1 MTPAE
6 RREATANDIVHGVAT
21 GDARFYDGNM
31 EKWEVDFAGVAAG
44 FFSTLQAKSLE
55 ASEMMEPIAL
65 VENFLRYVLHHD
77 VCPEFAK
84 DVGQALQICDLAR
97 KEWPM
102 IERIQNS
109 MPGRFNMAVSK
120 ASGAFQDGDWGYSN
134 PEQNTKLDLLA
145 ALALAEETDLFA
157 KFFETPAI
165 TKEAECSLE
174 VFSIIRPGDN
184 LKDNFKR
191 LAIDGKK
198 VSLPPIGKAIFK
210 PTTIEGPVY
219 DLPRPF
225 PFDREDISIFLDDN
239 ILRDLKVGMKMT
251 AVICELAGGFYFL
264 KKLCDIYPSFYIFL
278 PQELM
283 LHFKEPCD
291 QPRPAPSAKKPEVED
306 DATGEND
313 EKRQPD
319 GTMCST
325 QMNTDH

>member
-65 VENFLRYVLHHD
+65 VENFLRYVVHHD

-84 DVGQALQICDLAR
+84 DVDQALQICDLAR

-134 PEQNTKLDLLA
+134 PEQNIKLDLLA

-157 KFFETPAI
+157 KFFETPAV

-174 VFSIIRPGDN
+174 VCSIIRPGDN

-191 LAIDGKK
+191 LAIDGKS

-325 QMNTDH
+325 EMNTDH